1 MERSMPTHMRDIRE
15 IEATASRTF
24 TRRYLTAFG
33 IAALIG
39 LAIGAIWV
47 IAGILHFHPLW

>member
-1 MERSMPTHMRDIRE
+1 MPYMRGTREQENIASER
-15 IEATASRTF
+15 F
-24 TRRYLTAFG
+24 TRYYLKAFA

-39 LAIGAIWV
+39 LAIGVIWV

>member
-1 MERSMPTHMRDIRE
+1 MRYLRDERELDTV
-15 IEATASRTF
+15 ASKRF
-24 TRRYLTAFG
+24 TRYYLGAFG

-39 LAIGAIWV
+39 LAIGVIWV

>member
-1 MERSMPTHMRDIRE
+1 MSAMRDVRQ

-24 TRRYLTAFG
+24 TRRYLIAFG
-33 IAALIG
+33 TAALIG
-39 LAIGAIWV
+39 LVLGVIWV